1 MVARGTVTSLGAALA
16 LSLLSG
22 AAAAQDCM
30 LRCITIEQF
39 IGEERTARIP
49 LTCDAAALACRGTG
63 TLLIGGTPVPVP
75 IEARYFADAV
85 EVVFQLPFSIESVG
99 SAQRILM
106 SLDDSESQ
114 AKNAALRWSTAN
126 ERPHVTR
133 YLPGHIRILVD
144 RYRRP

>member
-1 MVARGTVTSLGAALA
+1 VTRVGAAVA
-16 LSLLSG
+16 LSLLS
-22 AAAAQDCM
+22 APAAAQDCT

-39 IGEERTARIP
+39 MGEERTARIP
-49 LTCDAAALACRGTG
+49 LTCDAAALACKGTG
-63 TLLIGGTPVPVP
+63 TLLIGGTPAPVP
-75 IEARYFADAV
+75 IEASYSANAV
-85 EVVFQLPFSIESVG
+85 EVVFQLPFSIEGVG

-106 SLDDSESQ
+106 PLDDSESQ

-133 YLPGHIRILVD
+133 YLPGHLRIVVE